1 MWFRYNC
8 LVSSVYYAP
17 LKCVTHIHIGERTL
31 LPNLILFICSVGS
44 FLLFFSVPCTRLYKQ
59 SIRTVISFLCERI
72 ECFWKIYRTLSAM
85 CSRLASFLLCLT
97 HTDTQSMRWTVRYIS
112 AVYGWACVCIGSRPF
127 VAVPHSDRSPA
138 FTTITTASITVVYG
152 TETCYRAATTAMPS
166 ISVGQPRLA
175 LPCLLHFTLL
185 YTQKCILGS
194 PRKPC
199 HTYRWGLHINIRS
212 AARTCICV
220 MFPFAQHRSEAR
232 HI

>member
-1 MWFRYNC
+1 MCHTHTHRRAYSAAEPHSFHLLRW
-8 LVSSVYYAP
+8 LISS
-17 LKCVTHIHIGERTL
+17 
-31 LPNLILFICSVGS
+31 
-44 FLLFFSVPCTRLYKQ
+44 FFSVPCTRLYKQ

-175 LPCLLHFTLL
+175 SPRLALPITLYFTLHTEM
-185 YTQKCILGS
+185 YF
-194 PRKPC
+194 RKPTKAMPHVQMRLAHKYTLGC
-199 HTYRWGLHINIRS
+199 SYMYLCNVSFCPTPKRGEAHL
-212 AARTCICV
+212 TC
-220 MFPFAQHRSEAR
+220 
-232 HI
+232 